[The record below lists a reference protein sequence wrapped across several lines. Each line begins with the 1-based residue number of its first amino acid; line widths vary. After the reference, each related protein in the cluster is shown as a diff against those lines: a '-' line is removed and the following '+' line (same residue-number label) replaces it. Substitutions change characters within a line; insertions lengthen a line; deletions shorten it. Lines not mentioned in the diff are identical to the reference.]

1 MSDTREEHTVD
12 SDLLRPTLEDS
23 MENVKFG
30 VEELGGLLQGS
41 GLTVGLLD
49 ALAQAADLRLRDTS
63 IQVIQYSHGQATNYT
78 IESVPH
84 RHRPI

>member
-49 ALAQAADLRLRDTS
+49 TLARIS
-63 IQVIQYSHGQATNYT
+63 S
-78 IESVPH
+78 
-84 RHRPI
+84 